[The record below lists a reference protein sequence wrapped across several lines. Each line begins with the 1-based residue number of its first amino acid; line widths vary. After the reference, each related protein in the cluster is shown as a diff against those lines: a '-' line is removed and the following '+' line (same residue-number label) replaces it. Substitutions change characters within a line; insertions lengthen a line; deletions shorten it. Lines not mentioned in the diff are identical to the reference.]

1 MSIALRP
8 PMDLDAFLAWENRQE
23 LRYEFDGFA
32 PLAMTGGTVE
42 LATIQRNLVT
52 ALTNRLRGKPCQAFG
67 SELRIAVAG
76 SIRYPDAFVV
86 CSPIAR
92 GSLVV
97 EDPVVIF
104 EILSASTAASDR
116 IVKNREYRATPSVQR
131 YVLLEQARPAA
142 TVFTRE
148 GTDWLGRLADADA
161 VLAMPEL
168 GIELPLAELY
178 DGIEFPVSIADD

>member
-1 MSIALRP
+1 MSTALRP

-32 PLAMTGGTVE
+32 PLAMTGGTF
-42 LATIQRNLVT
+42 AHAAIQRNLLT
-52 ALTNRLRGKPCQAFG
+52 ALTNRLRGRPCQAIG
-67 SELRIAVAG
+67 SELKVLVAG
-76 SIRYPDAFVV
+76 SVRYPDAFVI
-86 CSPIAR
+86 CSPVAR
-92 GSLVV
+92 DALVV

-104 EILSASTAASDR
+104 EILSAATAATDR
-116 IVKNREYRATPSVQR
+116 IIKNREYRATPSVQR
-131 YVLLEQARPAA
+131 YVLLEQTRPAA

-148 GTDWLGRLADADA
+148 GADWLGRLADADA

-178 DGIEFPVSIADD
+178 DGLEFPDPIADD